1 VKKFLMDAEMLNKW
15 IEFKKKEASPDFQR
29 ISREENFSDPK
40 VVGLYAAWLVG
51 GAGLAYFKN
60 VIAAPKF
67 ASGEWTPMQI
77 HIPEWLPGQGGSLA
91 DVVKDL
97 SPDVVEK
104 VAAPVS
110 SLADHALHNF
120 V

>member
-1 VKKFLMDAEMLNKW
+1 MKKFLMDAEMLNKW

-67 ASGEWTPMQI
+67 ASGSGHPCRSTFLSGCPARVVHLPM
-77 HIPEWLPGQGGSLA
+77 W
-91 DVVKDL
+91 
-97 SPDVVEK
+97 
-104 VAAPVS
+104 
-110 SLADHALHNF
+110 
-120 V
+120 